1 MGIESSPEN
10 LATPQ
15 DVWEFEIEDF
25 LVLARPDVHGLYL
38 LNSSARFIWQLVKAG
53 LPSAEVVRELASAY
67 HIDPDVAARHVRQT
81 LDGWRSGL
89 RSVQPEA
96 TVQPES
102 AASADV
108 RVEPPAFQKKAARF
122 SHNYLIEGKSVQI
135 ILETAELAEEIIPRF
150 ESIPS
155 APSAPDFVFRVV
167 EDPDG
172 FRIFCGD
179 RCIAREEGLGAIRA
193 VLLQEIVRTCRGLD
207 CLAIFHAGACGSGSR
222 CVVFPGNTQCG
233 KTTLSAV
240 LMQKGL
246 TFYSDDSVLLER
258 DTLAVPAMPFSLMVR
273 EGSWGI
279 LSPRFPNLESAPIL
293 SRFGQRVRFLPPLG
307 TQQDSR
313 SGLVSAIVFVRFE
326 RDAANEISS
335 LDTLQTLLRLQES
348 GFWVAHDRQSIRRF
362 LEWLQS
368 TPSYSLSYSDVD
380 RAASIVRELLA
391 GSVIE

>member
-10 LATPQ
+10 IPALQ
-15 DVWEFEIEDF
+15 DVWEFAIEDF

-53 LPSAEVVRELASAY
+53 VSSEEVVRELASAY
-67 HIDPDVAARHVRQT
+67 RIDREAAARDVRQT
-81 LDGWRSGL
+81 LDGWQSGL
-89 RSVQPEA
+89 LSVQPGSA
-96 TVQPES
+96 SGAAAWKES
-102 AASADV
+102 GWRESPSSRTSAH
-108 RVEPPAFQKKAARF
+108 F
-122 SHNYLIEGKSVQI
+122 SHNYLIKGTNVQL
-135 ILETAELAEEIIPRF
+135 ILETALLADEIIPRLQ
-150 ESIPS
+150 SIPS

-179 RCIAREEGLGAIRA
+179 RSIAREDGLGAIRA
-193 VLLQEIVRTCRGLD
+193 VLLQEIVRICRGLD
-207 CLAIFHAGACGSGSR
+207 CLAVFHAGACGYGSR
-222 CVVFPGNTQCG
+222 CVIFPGSTQCG

-240 LMQKGL
+240 LMKKGL

-258 DTLAVPAMPFSLMVR
+258 ATLAVPAMPFSLMVR
-273 EGSWGI
+273 EGSWSI
-279 LSPRFPNLESAPIL
+279 LSPRFPDFESAPIL

-307 TQQDSR
+307 GQQDDGSA
-313 SGLVSAIVFVRFE
+313 LAAAIVFARFD
-326 RDAANEISS
+326 RSAPGEISR

-348 GFWVAHDRQSIRRF
+348 GFWVAHDRRSIRGF

-380 RAASIVRELLA
+380 RAALIVRELLA
-391 GSVIE
+391 